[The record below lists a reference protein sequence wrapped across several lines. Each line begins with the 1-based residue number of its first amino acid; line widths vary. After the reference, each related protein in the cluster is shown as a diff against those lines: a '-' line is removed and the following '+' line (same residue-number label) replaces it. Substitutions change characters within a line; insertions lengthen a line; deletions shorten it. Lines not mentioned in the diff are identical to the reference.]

1 MKGVGLLLQ
10 AAAKRNTR
18 EVQPMSEERR
28 AVHSQEPAEG
38 DDENVEAPGAER
50 VGDPS
55 NPEADDEAGAEKRS
69 ARPQEPAEGGED
81 EVDE

>member
-1 MKGVGLLLQ
+1 
-10 AAAKRNTR
+10 
-18 EVQPMSEERR
+18 MSEERR

-50 VGDPS
+50 IGDPS
-55 NPEADDEAGAEKRS
+55 NPEADEAGAEKRS

>member
-1 MKGVGLLLQ
+1 
-10 AAAKRNTR
+10 
-18 EVQPMSEERR
+18 MSEEERR

-55 NPEADDEAGAEKRS
+55 SPEADDEAGAE
-69 ARPQEPAEGGED
+69 AGA
-81 EVDE
+81 

>member
-1 MKGVGLLLQ
+1 
-10 AAAKRNTR
+10 
-18 EVQPMSEERR
+18 MSEERR

-38 DDENVEAPGAER
+38 DDENVETPGAER

-55 NPEADDEAGAEKRS
+55 NPGTAEDAGGQQES
-69 ARPQEPAEGGED
+69 PHPQEPAEGGDD